1 MTEEQRLSSAVEAA
15 GPGQITGAGNEGRGT
30 GGLPAAEAAQMGAGT
45 QAGTEQTTAAPAA
58 ATPTAEP
65 AASTDTEHEAPAATT
80 DTELPAQLTQQERDA
95 ATAGTNR
102 QIRTVEDWMNAEEN
116 RPETAEERRKRE
128 RKEKSKRIIAAV
140 SDGLSAL
147 GNLYFTTQY
156 APNMYSYEKNS
167 ATTAVGNRLD
177 QQKAERE
184 KKRDQYMNFSL
195 RLGELEGQRARTLR
209 ELEAEH
215 ERMRLARER
224 AQREAEEHQ
233 WNANLRPYV
242 EQEQRGK
249 ADRAA
254 AQARTARSEADHA
267 PDYYDARVQAE
278 TALRDQRRTSAA
290 RNRATE
296 QRQLPYSAWD
306 ENGNE
311 HRFPTRESAEVYA
324 RQHGTLQTR
333 NDSTTTTRIALR
345 TPTSSPQTSTTT
357 TVTLQGYAA
366 RPNNGDNTPPSRR
379 NNSGQASYAARE
391 GNTPPS
397 RRRNNDSIPPSRR

>member
-1 MTEEQRLSSAVEAA
+1 MTEEQRTSSAAGAA
-15 GPGQITGAGNEGRGT
+15 GPGHITGAGDEERGT
-30 GGLPAAEAAQMGAGT
+30 GSLAAAPAGP
-45 QAGTEQTTAAPAA
+45 EQTTAAPAA
-58 ATPTAEP
+58 AAAPTASTDSEHATP
-65 AASTDTEHEAPAATT
+65 AAST

-95 ATAGTNR
+95 ATAGTDR

-116 RPETAEERRKRE
+116 RPETPEERRQRE

-147 GNLYFTTQY
+147 GNLYFTSQY

-184 KKRDQYMNFSL
+184 KKRDQYMNLSL
-195 RLGELEGQRARTLR
+195 RLGELEGQRAKTLR
-209 ELEAEH
+209 ELETEH
-215 ERMRLARER
+215 ERMRLAREKAR
-224 AQREAEEHQ
+224 REAEEHQ
-233 WNANLRPYV
+233 WNATLQPDKQR
-242 EQEQRGK
+242 EQHGR
-249 ADRAA
+249 ADRAEA
-254 AQARTARSEADHA
+254 RARVAQAEADRA
-267 PDYYDARVQAE
+267 SDYYDARAQAGA
-278 TALRDQRRTSAA
+278 ALRDQRRSSAA

-311 HRFPTRESAEVYA
+311 HRFPTRESAEVFA

-345 TPTSSPQTSTTT
+345 TPSSSPQTSTTT
-357 TVTLQGYAA
+357 TVNLQGYAA
-366 RPNNGDNTPPSRR
+366 RPSNGDNTPPSRR
-379 NNSGQASYAARE
+379 RNGD
-391 GNTPPS
+391 NTPPS
-397 RRRNNDSIPPSRR
+397 RR

>member
-1 MTEEQRLSSAVEAA
+1 MMTEERRLSSAAEAA
-15 GPGQITGAGNEGRGT
+15 GPEQKGTGNEGRGT
-30 GGLPAAEAAQMGAGT
+30 SSLPAAEAAQMPSGAP
-45 QAGTEQTTAAPAA
+45 AGTEQTTGA
-58 ATPTAEP
+58 
-65 AASTDTEHEAPAATT
+65 
-80 DTELPAQLTQQERDA
+80 PAQLTQQERDA
-95 ATAGTNR
+95 ATAGTDR

-116 RPETAEERRKRE
+116 RPETPEERRKRE
-128 RKEKSKRIIAAV
+128 RQEKSKRIIAAV

-147 GNLYFTTQY
+147 GNLYFTTRY
-156 APNMYSYEKNS
+156 APSMYSYEKGS
-167 ATTAVGNRLD
+167 ATTAVGRRLD

-195 RLGELEGQRARTLR
+195 KLGELEGQRARTLR

-224 AQREAEEHQ
+224 ARREAEEHQ
-233 WNANLRPYV
+233 WNASLQPDKQR
-242 EQEQRGK
+242 EQRGRAETAEHRARTTQAE
-249 ADRAA
+249 ADR
-254 AQARTARSEADHA
+254 A

-366 RPNNGDNTPPSRR
+366 RPSNGDNTPPSRR